1 MIIAQFFFQSVMW
14 LSPLTTSRL
23 GESGNVWNFPV
34 MRSSFASDCTASCLI
49 LGGMDFFGQN
59 EYAAANNGKQAG
71 STKFKKA
78 TIFTY
83 CFLRAH
89 PTTYGNLQQNVE
101 LYHFLLNFGNFIL
114 AQ

>member
-78 TIFTY
+78 TIFTARKRS
-83 CFLRAH
+83 LRR
-89 PTTYGNLQQNVE
+89 
-101 LYHFLLNFGNFIL
+101 LYFHRRL
-114 AQ
+114 